1 MLEMDQVWGAL
12 GPGKSE
18 TKSDHLKIQK
28 TIFNSQTVAARLL
41 EQLMNQIRFC
51 GFERE
56 M

>member
-1 MLEMDQVWGAL
+1 MDQVWGAQ

-28 TIFNSQTVAARLL
+28 TIFNSQTVTARLL